1 MKKLLAIL
9 LCIAVM
15 PLGIFNVSAAEDES
29 RYTDSYNR
37 LVGLGLVDDEQEYIE
52 EQELTRLD
60 FVKILGQFLK
70 IYDQTKDAKVA
81 EKTFG
86 DIDVDDPYAAMSEY
100 MAEREYLSGFGDG
113 KFYPDGLLT
122 YNQAVKAFIC
132 VL

>member
-70 IYDQTKDAKVA
+70 IYDKRCKGCR
-81 EKTFG
+81 KN
-86 DIDVDDPYAAMSEY
+86 IRRY
-100 MAEREYLSGFGDG
+100 
-113 KFYPDGLLT
+113 
-122 YNQAVKAFIC
+122 
-132 VL
+132 